1 MRREAA
7 PIADLHVPDIAA
19 WVLQLRPEQGMRRLP
34 ERMLM
39 ALDSSDVGAEYKVS
53 LENLVK
59 AGARVAVRSFPATAR
74 REMCPPVPPHAK
86 AEAAGPVELPGIHHG
101 RKSSHRP

>member
-19 WVLQLRPEQGMRRLP
+19 RVLQLRPEQGMRRLP

-53 LENLVK
+53 LEK
-59 AGARVAVRSFPATAR
+59 PR
-74 REMCPPVPPHAK
+74 
-86 AEAAGPVELPGIHHG
+86 
-101 RKSSHRP
+101 